1 VWRRNCLD
9 LRLFKGSCEMAKPGS
24 ALQDSRWKKRVTRKC
39 VGEDMLMNVFDYVIV
54 GGGSTGCVLASRLS
68 EDSDCKVMLLE
79 EGPRDRSPYIHIP
92 GAYYKTAQ
100 GPLLKRFPWEPTDAQ
115 NREEQPTMV
124 QASVLGGGSSV
135 NAMIYIRGN
144 PDDYAMWEE
153 LGAVGWGYSDVLPYF
168 KKAEDNNR
176 FCNETHGIDGPLGVS
191 DIDQIHPLTRAW
203 LKACQQTGLP
213 LNPDFNSG
221 DPAGCG
227 LYQITAR
234 NGRRSSASTAYLDP
248 ARKRKNLSVRT
259 KSRVLRV
266 VLDKG
271 RAIGVEYFSGGKTHL
286 VRARREVILSAGAI
300 NTPKLL
306 MLSGIGAAD
315 ELARHDIPVR
325 HDLPGVGQNLQ
336 DHVEISLIYQL
347 NGPHSYD
354 KFKKPHWKAMAGLN
368 YLFFGG
374 GPASSNLIEGGA
386 FWWADKAEK
395 WPDMQYF
402 MVVGAGIEEG
412 VEAVPGGSGCTI
424 NLGQIRPRSRG
435 EVRLNSNDPAAY
447 PRVIPNYFGDPY
459 DLEAISDGTMFAME
473 VMEKS
478 AISRFIE
485 RRIFPEEGPV
495 SGEHVR
501 RFCQASAHAAL
512 HPAGTCRA
520 GTDELSVVDPKLR
533 VHSVEGLRVADASIM
548 PTLISGNPNSVCIMI
563 GEKLSDMIRQ
573 D

>member
-1 VWRRNCLD
+1 MD
-9 LRLFKGSCEMAKPGS
+9 QA
-24 ALQDSRWKKRVTRKC
+24 
-39 VGEDMLMNVFDYVIV
+39 DYVIV
-54 GGGSTGCVLASRLS
+54 GGGSTGCVLAARLS
-68 EDSDCKVMLLE
+68 EDPRCNVVLLE

-100 GPLLKRFPWEPTDAQ
+100 GNLLKRFPWEPTDAQ
-115 NREEQPTMV
+115 NRQEQPTMV

-144 PDDYAMWEE
+144 PDDYATWEA
-153 LGAVGWGYSDVLPYF
+153 LGATGWGYDDVLPYF
-168 KKAEDNNR
+168 KKSENNNR
-176 FCNETHGIDGPLGVS
+176 FCNDVHGIDGPLGVS
-191 DIDQIHPLTRAW
+191 DVDQIHPLTRAW
-203 LKACQQTGLP
+203 LQACQQQGLP

-234 NGRRSSASTAYLDP
+234 NGRRSSASTAYLGP
-248 ARKRKNLSVRT
+248 ARNRQNLSILTNARV
-259 KSRVLRV
+259 SRVV
-266 VLDKG
+266 IEQGKAV
-271 RAIGVEYFSGGKTHL
+271 GVEYVSGDKSHIIC
-286 VRARREVILSAGAI
+286 AEREVILSAGAI

-315 ELARHDIPVR
+315 ELARHGLPVL
-325 HDLPGVGQNLQ
+325 HHLPGVGQNLQ
-336 DHVEISLIYQL
+336 DHTEISLIYQL

-354 KFKKPHWKAMAGLN
+354 KYKKPHWKAMAGLN
-368 YLFFGG
+368 YLLFGS

-412 VEAVPGGSGCTI
+412 VQAVPGGNGCTI

-435 EVRLNSNDPAAY
+435 EVRLNSSDPAAF

-459 DLEAISDGTMFAME
+459 DLATITDGTVFAME
-473 VMEKS
+473 LMGQS
-478 AISRFIE
+478 AISRYIE
-485 RRIFPEEGPV
+485 QRIFPEEGPINRD
-495 SGEHVR
+495 HVR
-501 RFCQASAHAAL
+501 HFCQTTAHAAL

-520 GTDELSVVDPKLR
+520 GTDKLSVVDPQLR
-533 VHSVEGLRVADASIM
+533 VHGIDGLRVGDASIM
-548 PTLISGNPNSVCIMI
+548 PTLISGNPNAVCIMI
-563 GEKLSDMIRQ
+563 GEKLSDMMRS